1 MKFTHRE
8 PTDWKE
14 LQDFIAD
21 YLITAGYKATTPFE
35 IDTARG
41 KVEVDVYIE
50 SPYELVKH
58 IVCECKWWNTPVTQ
72 EKIHAFRT
80 VVQDIGAELGD
91 NNFKEWLS
99 IRSH

>member
-1 MKFTHRE
+1 MKFTHRV

-50 SPYELVKH
+50 SPYELVTLR
-58 IVCECKWWNTPVTQ
+58 VDYSDTLNTPVTQ
-72 EKIHAFRT
+72 VR
-80 VVQDIGAELGD
+80 
-91 NNFKEWLS
+91 LS
-99 IRSH
+99 HWQSWPH